1 MYSGLYSALFYRENI
16 AECWRAHL
24 QERAQLSLEQQL
36 KIIALRHNLLAH
48 MDEILQGRER
58 MIASLQARTLWTCI
72 CSQSA
77 SLKDLGHCLLA
88 VLLLVLSKHIRCLIC
103 PGTRSLLMWPQRQ
116 RAVRTLRHSLCL
128 VPSELTNAM
137 VHFVQYWG

>member
-1 MYSGLYSALFYRENI
+1 MERKLPQDDP
-16 AECWRAHL
+16 ECWRAHL

-77 SLKDLGHCLLA
+77 CFKDLGHCLLA
-88 VLLLVLSKHIRCLIC
+88 VVLLVLSKHTRCLIS
-103 PGTRSLLMWPQRQ
+103 PGTRSTLMWPRRR

-128 VPSELTNAM
+128 SCAL
-137 VHFVQYWG
+137 

>member
-1 MYSGLYSALFYRENI
+1 MGCTLSCTVERTLPQDD

-77 SLKDLGHCLLA
+77 SLKDLGHCLLT
-88 VLLLVLSKHIRCLIC
+88 VLLILY
-103 PGTRSLLMWPQRQ
+103 
-116 RAVRTLRHSLCL
+116 A
-128 VPSELTNAM
+128 
-137 VHFVQYWG
+137 

>member
-1 MYSGLYSALFYRENI
+1 MERTLPQDDP
-16 AECWRAHL
+16 ECWRDHL

-58 MIASLQARTLWTCI
+58 MIASLQARTLWACI

-77 SLKDLGHCLLA
+77 SLSDLGTCLLA

-103 PGTRSLLMWPQRQ
+103 PGTWSRPMWPQR
-116 RAVRTLRHSLCL
+116 RRGASTLRHSLCL
-128 VPSELTNAM
+128 SCAL
-137 VHFVQYWG
+137 